1 MWNRDEVEGKAQRLK
16 GRVKNEAGELMDND
30 RLRQEGAEEE
40 GAGAAQETIG
50 KARRKV
56 GETIEKVG
64 ENIKK

>member
-1 MWNRDEVEGKAQRLK
+1 MWNRDEVEGKAGRLK
-16 GRVKNEAGELMDND
+16 GKIKNEAGELMDNE
-30 RLRQEGAEEE
+30 RLRREGAEEE

-50 KARRKV
+50 KARRKL